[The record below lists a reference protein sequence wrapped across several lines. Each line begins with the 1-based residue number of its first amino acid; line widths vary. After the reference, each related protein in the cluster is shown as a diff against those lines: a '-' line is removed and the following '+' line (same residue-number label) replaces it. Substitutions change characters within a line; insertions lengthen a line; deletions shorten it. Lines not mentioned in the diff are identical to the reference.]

1 MIYFVFY
8 KNANETK
15 GGKVEKTKKDCPL
28 YDINL

>member
-15 GGKVEKTKKDCPL
+15 GGKVEKTKDCPL